1 MIKKIIFRRESNN
14 FDDILSDTVLKK
26 YLKFKIR
33 FLNGLIIEVPEKS
46 ETLSYIEL
54 KYGDDIEDQIVPD
67 RSPIMNVDYVPNKPM
82 VVFDLLDSQ

>member
-1 MIKKIIFRRESNN
+1 MIKKIMFRRESDN
-14 FDDILSDTVLKK
+14 FDDILSDAVLKK

-33 FLNGLIIEVPEKS
+33 FHHGLIIEVPEKS

>member
-54 KYGDDIEDQIVPD
+54 KYGDDIEDNIVPD
-67 RSPIMNVDYVPNKPM
+67 RSPIMDVDYIPNKPM